1 MNIKTALG
9 TICIGALA
17 GSLVACPGPE
27 PAAFDCETQDEAFMA
42 SYADDGVLLPE
53 IPDKTTFPMALVLS
67 EVGIN
72 NLLTGIN
79 GVKTALGDGVL
90 EKYGVDPTEVV
101 KEIFGALG
109 HKDGGRFFKFDGD
122 QDPRVAALEAEKQQ
136 LQAALDA
143 KYPPELLAAQVDEIR
158 SRIGKTDADKVA
170 KMVEAIYSSM
180 QAGEVIA
187 SAPQVAPVADEI
199 MKAGGYQTP
208 TPIGVDP
215 NFPQPSPMQQVGM
228 QAAAAG
234 PVDIPESGNT
244 SPMFPATTGSP
255 SAGANEGIESEA
267 YANGGVV
274 GKNNSQRNRKPGVV
288 GPHNALLFDPPQ
300 DPRSEIQHELG
311 ELKDDE

>member
-1 MNIKTALG
+1 MDFDEISGNMSQSSVSANRRLNETVGGMEILASDANKVRAYSLKTFIE
-9 TICIGALA
+9 TW
-17 GSLVACPGPE
+17 VE
-27 PAAFDCETQDEAFMA
+27 PVLRQL
-42 SYADDGVLLPE
+42 VLLE
-53 IPDKTTFPMALVLS
+53 QQYETDDVLLAQAGAKS
-67 EVGIN
+67 SMFQNLGMDVVTDELLLQELTLTINVGMSATSPSQKIN

-244 SPMFPATTGSP
+244 SPTGTTS
-255 SAGANEGIESEA
+255 
-267 YANGGVV
+267 
-274 GKNNSQRNRKPGVV
+274 
-288 GPHNALLFDPPQ
+288 
-300 DPRSEIQHELG
+300 
-311 ELKDDE
+311 